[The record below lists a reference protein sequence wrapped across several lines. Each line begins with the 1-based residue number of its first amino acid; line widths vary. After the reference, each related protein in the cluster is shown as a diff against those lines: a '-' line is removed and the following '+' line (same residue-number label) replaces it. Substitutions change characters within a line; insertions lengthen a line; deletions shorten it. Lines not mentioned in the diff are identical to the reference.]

1 MADMQSLHLAFLIA
15 PSPSNAFD
23 EDVSSN
29 EQAVAAPVTS
39 VTVVVAFNGF
49 QKLR

>member
-1 MADMQSLHLAFLIA
+1 MADMQSLHLAFLNA
-15 PSPSNAFD
+15 PSPSNAFE

-29 EQAVAAPVTS
+29 VQAAAAPVTS
-39 VTVVVAFNGF
+39 VSVAVAFNGF